1 MGGRAERNEH
11 LLLHEFHA
19 RKFIVPD
26 KAVYGKAAA
35 KDDDDD
41 DEDAAPGAGAKVDPP
56 PTYTFKPDRLTRAV
70 LDAVRKV
77 SGTAVVWIEVGRSC
91 TGTGHFW
98 SDG

>member
-56 PTYTFKPDRLTRAV
+56 QYTYKVGRVTRAV
-70 LDAVRKV
+70 LDAVYKV
-77 SGTAVVWIEVGRSC
+77 SGTAVVRIEVGRSC